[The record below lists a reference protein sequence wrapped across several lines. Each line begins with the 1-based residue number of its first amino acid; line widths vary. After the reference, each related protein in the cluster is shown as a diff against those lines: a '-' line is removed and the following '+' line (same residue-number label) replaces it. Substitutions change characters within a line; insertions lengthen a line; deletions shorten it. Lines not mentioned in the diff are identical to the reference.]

1 MENSMNDI
9 DASLA
14 VVPSVNT
21 DEQVRVFQR
30 KLYLLAKQERHFKA
44 YSLYDKLCQPHF
56 LTEAYRRVRK
66 GKSKEDGGGVDGQ
79 TFQLIEQKGLAE
91 FLEEIRQSLLTRSY
105 RPQAV
110 RRVLIPKAGSG
121 KMRPLGI
128 PTIRDRVVQMVV
140 KMAIEP
146 LWEADFIDTSY
157 GFRPKKSARHAI
169 TKIRDNIYEGYKFVY
184 DADLSSYFDTIPH
197 EKLFILL
204 RERLRDGSVLDLIA
218 GWLKAPVRHEDGRME
233 RTEKGT
239 PQGGVISPLLANIY
253 LHAFDR
259 IVSHP
264 KSVFG
269 RAGIRIVRYADD
281 FVLMGRQRYSPQV
294 LRAMHQLLGRMGLSL
309 NKDKTR
315 ILHTGSSSLHFL
327 GFEFRSVPSKFSF
340 NKRNYTNIRPSPKS
354 RSKLYGS
361 IRELL
366 GRVANWTIET
376 MVPRLGELLL
386 GWLNYF
392 SITKVSHIWDTV
404 KQLKTHL
411 DYKLYK
417 WLKRKG
423 RSAHRSIRQRPYEY
437 LVRFKNLLDIEKYAR
452 FKTLAKA

>member
-1 MENSMNDI
+1 MEQSTNYI

-14 VVPSVNT
+14 VVPSVDT

-30 KLYLLAKQERHFKA
+30 KLYLLAKQEREFKA
-44 YSLYDKLCQPHF
+44 YSLYDKICQPHF
-56 LTEAYRRVRK
+56 LTEAYRRVRA
-66 GKSKEDGGGVDGQ
+66 GKRAEDGGGVDGQ
-79 TFQLIEQKGLAE
+79 TFELIEQKGLSG
-91 FLEEIRQSLLTRSY
+91 FLAEIRQALLTRSY
-105 RPQAV
+105 RPSPV
-110 RRVLIPKAGSG
+110 RRVLIPKSGSG

-128 PTIRDRVVQMVV
+128 PTIRDRVVQMAV

-146 LWEADFIDTSY
+146 LWEADFIDSSY
-157 GFRPKKSARHAI
+157 GFRPKKSAQQAI
-169 TKIRDNIYEGYKFVY
+169 RNIRDNIYEGYKFVF
-184 DADLSSYFDTIPH
+184 DADLSGYFDTIPH
-197 EKLFILL
+197 DRLFILL
-204 RERLRDGSVLDLIA
+204 KERLRDSSVLDLIER
-218 GWLKAPVRHEDGRME
+218 WLKAPVRHEDGRLE
-233 RTEKGT
+233 RSERGT

-259 IVSHP
+259 IVSNP
-264 KSVFG
+264 NSVFG
-269 RAGIRIVRYADD
+269 RADIRIVRYADD

-294 LRAMHQLLGRMGLSL
+294 LRAIYQLLGRMGLSL
-309 NKDKTR
+309 NREKTR
-315 ILHTGSSSLHFL
+315 ILHMSTSSLHFL
-327 GFEFRSVPSKFSF
+327 GFEFRSVPSKFTF
-340 NKRNYTNIRPSPKS
+340 NKRNYTNIRPSHKS

-366 GRVANWTIET
+366 GRVSNWRIEA

-437 LVRFKNLLDIEKYAR
+437 LVRCKSLLDIEKYAR
-452 FKTLAKA
+452 LKTLAKA